1 MSAQKQEWI
10 ARTGANPR
18 GEPNPPPYTPAL
30 GARLY
35 EARARGQHWSAV
47 CAQELWPADHGLSAV
62 LAIAGRHAKRYAY
75 DNRLP
80 WPIMVPYRQ
89 RYTPPLNN
97 RPPIRDWL
105 ILTDGPAR
113 FASELPAAA

>member
-1 MSAQKQEWI
+1 MSASKEEWI
-10 ARTGANPR
+10 ARHGANRR
-18 GEPNPPPYTPAL
+18 GEPNEPPYSPAL

-35 EARARGQHWSAV
+35 EARAKGQHWSAV

-80 WPIMVPYRQ
+80 WPVNVPHQ
-89 RYTPPLNN
+89 PRYTPP
-97 RPPIRDWL
+97 RAKR
-105 ILTDGPAR
+105 TPA
-113 FASELPAAA
+113 PA